1 MYTRQIIKDIETYYS
16 RYSES
21 TSDQMLYYTTKHLI
35 IFLYS
40 FDIVNVILSNLKK
53 EYSYEDSKI
62 KEHEEMTGFEII
74 KHVAKD
80 KKQYISYILHYLE
93 YTFDSNQI
101 VDFYNDA
108 SWICYN
114 NSDYNIKE
122 RIMLFKTDVIK
133 PLCDYVIDELRK
145 HVSLLYVLNKFKN
158 RTMRFETPYPSE
170 YNEWNIQN
178 KLALY
183 MFDNGYDVQ
192 RENDI
197 SNGKPDFLFSDEE
210 NNSYVIEVK
219 YVKNKKH
226 DFKSYISQLMDY
238 MNKLESH
245 IGVLCIFTTM
255 DYDFKWTDKPNHIE
269 IITIYVGNKKP
280 NERNSEIIN
289 YNPNL

>member
-62 KEHEEMTGFEII
+62 KEYEEMTGFEII

-80 KKQYISYILHYLE
+80 KKQHISYILHYLE

-255 DYDFKWTDKPNHIE
+255 NYDFKWTDKPNHIE

>member
-62 KEHEEMTGFEII
+62 KEYEEMTGFEII

>member
-21 TSDQMLYYTTKHLI
+21 TSDQMLYYATKHLI

-53 EYSYEDSKI
+53 EYSHEDSKI
-62 KEHEEMTGFEII
+62 KEYEEMTGFEII

-280 NERNSEIIN
+280 NERNSEIIS

>member
-40 FDIVNVILSNLKK
+40 FNIVNVILSNLKK

-62 KEHEEMTGFEII
+62 KEYEEMTGFEII

-192 RENDI
+192 REMTYLMESLI
-197 SNGKPDFLFSDEE
+197 FFS
-210 NNSYVIEVK
+210 
-219 YVKNKKH
+219 
-226 DFKSYISQLMDY
+226 LM
-238 MNKLESH
+238 KR
-245 IGVLCIFTTM
+245 
-255 DYDFKWTDKPNHIE
+255 
-269 IITIYVGNKKP
+269 IIHTLLK
-280 NERNSEIIN
+280 
-289 YNPNL
+289 

>member
-62 KEHEEMTGFEII
+62 KEYEEMTGFDII

>member
-62 KEHEEMTGFEII
+62 KEYEEMTGFEII

-158 RTMRFETPYPSE
+158 RTMRFETPYQV
-170 YNEWNIQN
+170 NIMSGIFKTN
-178 KLALY
+178 WRFTCLTMVM
-183 MFDNGYDVQ
+183 MFK
-192 RENDI
+192 
-197 SNGKPDFLFSDEE
+197 GKMTYLMESLIFFS
-210 NNSYVIEVK
+210 
-219 YVKNKKH
+219 
-226 DFKSYISQLMDY
+226 LM
-238 MNKLESH
+238 KR
-245 IGVLCIFTTM
+245 
-255 DYDFKWTDKPNHIE
+255 
-269 IITIYVGNKKP
+269 IIHTLLK
-280 NERNSEIIN
+280 
-289 YNPNL
+289 

>member
-21 TSDQMLYYTTKHLI
+21 TSNQMLYYTTKHLI

-62 KEHEEMTGFEII
+62 KEYEEMTGFEII

>member
-62 KEHEEMTGFEII
+62 KEYEEMTGFEII

-133 PLCDYVIDELRK
+133 PLCDYVIDELGK

-226 DFKSYISQLMDY
+226 DFKSYVSQLMDY

>member
-62 KEHEEMTGFEII
+62 KEYEEMTGFEII

-93 YTFDSNQI
+93 YTFDYNQI

-133 PLCDYVIDELRK
+133 PFCDYVIDELRK

>member
-1 MYTRQIIKDIETYYS
+1 
-16 RYSES
+16 
-21 TSDQMLYYTTKHLI
+21 
-35 IFLYS
+35 
-40 FDIVNVILSNLKK
+40 
-53 EYSYEDSKI
+53 
-62 KEHEEMTGFEII
+62 
-74 KHVAKD
+74 
-80 KKQYISYILHYLE
+80 
-93 YTFDSNQI
+93 
-101 VDFYNDA
+101 
-108 SWICYN
+108 
-114 NSDYNIKE
+114 
-122 RIMLFKTDVIK
+122 MLFKTDVIK

>member
-62 KEHEEMTGFEII
+62 KEYEEMTGFEII

-158 RTMRFETPYPSE
+158 RTMRFGTPYPSE

>member
-40 FDIVNVILSNLKK
+40 FDIINVILSNLKK

-62 KEHEEMTGFEII
+62 KECEEMTGFEII

-145 HVSLLYVLNKFKN
+145 HVSLLYVLIKFKN

>member
-62 KEHEEMTGFEII
+62 KEYEEMTGFEII

-226 DFKSYISQLMDY
+226 DFKSYMSQLMDY

>member
-62 KEHEEMTGFEII
+62 KEYEEMTGFEII
-74 KHVAKD
+74 KHVDKD

-192 RENDI
+192 RENDM

-255 DYDFKWTDKPNHIE
+255 DYGFKWTDKPNHIE

>member
-62 KEHEEMTGFEII
+62 KEYEEMTGFEII

-245 IGVLCIFTTM
+245 IGVLYIFTTM

>member
-62 KEHEEMTGFEII
+62 KEYEEMTGFEII

-238 MNKLESH
+238 MNKLEYH

-280 NERNSEIIN
+280 NERNSETIN

>member
-62 KEHEEMTGFEII
+62 KEYEEMTGFEII

-289 YNPNL
+289 FNPNL

>member
-1 MYTRQIIKDIETYYS
+1 MYTQQIIKDIETYYS

-62 KEHEEMTGFEII
+62 KEYEEMTGFEII

>member
-62 KEHEEMTGFEII
+62 KEYEEMTGFEII

-255 DYDFKWTDKPNHIE
+255 NYDFKWTDKPNHIE

>member
-62 KEHEEMTGFEII
+62 KEYEEMTGFEII

-133 PLCDYVIDELRK
+133 PLCDYIIDELRK